1 MAARVVV
8 DASVLIVLAK
18 LRCIHLLRALYGI
31 VLLGPV
37 VHHEVVAQGQRLHAL
52 GVEQVEQALERSWLQ
67 VAGPIAGEQKLTVR
81 LLRTT
86 RLDDGEAEALALASR
101 RNLLLVVD
109 DKEAR
114 HVAEALGIAY
124 IGTAGVLLDAYLRQH
139 LTIAGLEDTLA
150 DLTKVLW
157 LSPAVVAA
165 VLKKAREAKQ

>member
-1 MAARVVV
+1 LAARVVV

-18 LRCIHLLRALYGI
+18 LRRIDLLRAVYGTI
-31 VLLGPV
+31 LLGPV
-37 VHHEVVAQGQRLHAL
+37 VHHEVVTQGQRLHAR
-52 GVEQVEQALERSWLQ
+52 GVEQVEQALEASSLQ
-67 VAGPIAGEQKLTVR
+67 VVRPTTGEQKLTVR

-101 RNLLLVVD
+101 RKLLLVVD

-124 IGTAGVLLDAYLRQH
+124 IGTAGVLLEAYLRQH
-139 LTIAGLEDTLA
+139 LTLAGLEDVLT

-157 LSPAVVAA
+157 LSPTVVAA

>member
-18 LRCIHLLRALYGI
+18 LRCIHLLRTIYGTI
-31 VLLGPV
+31 LLGPV
-37 VHHEVVAQGQRLHAL
+37 VHHEVVIQGQRLHAR
-52 GVEQVEQALERSWLQ
+52 GVEQVEQALEESWLQ
-67 VAGPIAGEQKLTVR
+67 VVRPTTGEQKLTVR

-101 RNLLLVVD
+101 RNLLLVAD
-109 DKEAR
+109 DQEAR

-124 IGTAGVLLDAYLRQH
+124 IGTAGVLLEAYLRRR
-139 LTIAGLEDTLA
+139 LTLAGLEDVLT

-157 LSPAVVAA
+157 LSPTVVAA